1 MCKKLLLVV
10 TLLSFASV
18 ASAEIP
24 IDDFEAY
31 WGQPALDM
39 VWAQDVANAQVILM
53 TAGAGQ
59 GVQAMDIDWQVPG
72 GWANPGDPTNLDTLN
87 HASVGMTIPAL
98 DFQAGGSINM
108 MVQVEGGWDADLM
121 KTNYFLIEYSGD
133 QYAQTWTAGPA
144 VIMPWWAPHQYPL
157 VICPDGWDPPA
168 GSAGVDAET
177 VILHPADGWKEVVI
191 HDVDFVPWGAPL
203 VNFQAMTGIHL
214 QLWSGWNYSSGASGN
229 YKLDGTTTVWPAGPI
244 SGSLD
249 VDNIRYVP
257 EPATIALLGLGGL
270 ALLRKRS

>member
-39 VWAQDVANAQVILM
+39 VWTQGQANAQPLLM

-59 GVQAMDIDWQVPG
+59 GYQAMDIDWQVPG
-72 GWANPGDPTNLDTLN
+72 GWAQPGNPTNYDVLN
-87 HASVGMTIPAL
+87 FSSVGRNFTPF
-98 DFQAGGSINM
+98 DFQAGGSIKM
-108 MVQVEGGWDADLM
+108 LVQVEGGWDIM
-121 KTNYFLIEYSGD
+121 KTNYFLIEYTGD
-133 QYAQTWTAGPA
+133 QWAQTWTAGPA

-157 VICPDGWDPPA
+157 VVCPDGWNPPA
-168 GSAGVDAET
+168 GSAGVDADT
-177 VILHPADGWKEVVI
+177 VILHPADGWKEITI
-191 HDVDFVPWGAPL
+191 HDIDFVPWGASL
-203 VNFQAMTGIHL
+203 VSFNAMADIHL
-214 QLWSGWNYSSGASGN
+214 QLWSGWNDTSGASGN
-229 YKLDGTTTVWPAGPI
+229 YKLDGTKTVWPAGPLT
-244 SGSLD
+244 GSID
-249 VDNIRYVP
+249 VDYIRYVP

>member
-39 VWAQDVANAQVILM
+39 VWAQDVANAQPLLM
-53 TAGAGQ
+53 IGGAGQ
-59 GVQAMDIDWQVPG
+59 IDKAMDMDWQVPG
-72 GWANPGDPTNLDTLN
+72 GWANPGDPTDFGTLD
-87 HASVGMTIPAL
+87 HASVGRTIPSL
-98 DFQAGGSINM
+98 DFQVGGSFKM
-108 MVQVEGGWDADLM
+108 MVQVEGGWNIAQ
-121 KTNYFLIEYSGD
+121 TNYFLIEYSGD
-133 QYAQTWTAGPA
+133 QYAQTWNAGPA

-168 GSAGVDAET
+168 GSAGVDADT
-177 VILHPADGWKEVVI
+177 VILHPADGWKEITI
-191 HDVDFVPWGAPL
+191 HDVDYVGWGAPL
-203 VNFQAMTGIHL
+203 VNFDAMTGIHL
-214 QLWSGWNYSSGASGN
+214 QLWSGWSDQSGASGS
-229 YKLDGTTTVWPAGPI
+229 YKIDSTGGTHWPAGPL
-244 SGSLD
+244 SGSID
-249 VDNIRYVP
+249 VDYIRYIP